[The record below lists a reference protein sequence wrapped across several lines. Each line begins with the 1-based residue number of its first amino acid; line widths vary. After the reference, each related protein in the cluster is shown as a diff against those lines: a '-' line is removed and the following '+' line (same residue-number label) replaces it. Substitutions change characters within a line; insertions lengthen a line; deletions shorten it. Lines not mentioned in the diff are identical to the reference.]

1 MRLEEIANDVEKQRI
16 EILKKNAERAKK
28 LVKNEQARMKMKK
41 AREQLMKPE
50 AGKSDLSLMS
60 Y

>member
-28 LVKNEQARMKMKK
+28 LVKDEQAREKMKK
-41 AREQLMKPE
+41 AEEELR
-50 AGKSDLSLMS
+50 KSRMASSSSLSLVG
-60 Y
+60 